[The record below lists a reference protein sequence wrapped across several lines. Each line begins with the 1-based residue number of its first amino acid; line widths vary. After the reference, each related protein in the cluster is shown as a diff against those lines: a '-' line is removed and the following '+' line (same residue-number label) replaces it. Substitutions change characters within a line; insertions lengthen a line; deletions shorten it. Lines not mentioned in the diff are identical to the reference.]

1 MAETILPASI
11 VEETRRR
18 YLTYALSVITSRA
31 LPDVRDGLKP
41 VQRRILYTMYHEL
54 TLYADRKP
62 VKSARIV
69 GDTMGKFHPHGDAAI
84 YDAMVRMAQ
93 DFIVRMRLVDGHG
106 NFGSIGGDS
115 PASIRY
121 TEARLTALAETLLA
135 EIRQKTVPMR
145 PNYDGTLEEPVVLPA
160 QYPNLLVNGTAGI
173 AVGMATN
180 MPPHNLGDV
189 CRACVHL
196 IEDKDATTANL
207 LDIVKGPDFPLGGK
221 IVTDRRT
228 LRQIYETGSG
238 SIKVQAEWKLE
249 EKVKKRQIVVTSVPY
264 GVNTA
269 NLEAD
274 IGEHIA
280 SRKLPQAT
288 DINNESNEKE
298 GLRITIALKEDADPN
313 LVMAYLYKHTAMQDN
328 FAVNMTC
335 LVPDKEGVLMPER
348 VGLKELLRY
357 FLDFRL
363 ETVRKRFEYELEVL
377 KKRIHILKGFKIIFD
392 ALDKA
397 IKLIRESDGR
407 ADAAVKLM
415 KAFDLDEI
423 QTDAILD
430 AQLYKIAQMEIK
442 KILDELREKKKQADE
457 IEAILASTR
466 RLWGIVKSELGELAE
481 KFGDKRRTRL
491 GSEEDTPEFDPEA
504 FIVKENTNV
513 VLTSDGWIKRVG
525 RLASVEG
532 TRVREGDTVIA
543 VVPASTLDHVIF
555 FADDGTAY
563 TMRVN
568 EVPVSSG
575 HGTPISK
582 FYKLNDSVKI
592 IGATTTDNRFVPE
605 KIKPPTKDDPPG
617 PYLLVVTKDGMTLR
631 TPLEPY
637 RVESTKVGRRYV
649 KLNDGDKVVM
659 TAVLVGDEESIF
671 LASAD
676 GHVIHFPINEINIL
690 SGVGKGVIGIKLA
703 DDDRCIGGALISKKS
718 QMLQVVT
725 SGDKTLEFTGRY
737 ETVSRGGK
745 GFEAV
750 KRSSLVRV
758 IPPAIALVNWEEY
771 EGKPGEKN
779 GKNGQGSLFQ

>member
-18 YLTYALSVITSRA
+18 YLTYALSVIQSRA

-41 VQRRILYTMYHEL
+41 VQRRILYTMHHEL
-54 TLYADRKP
+54 QLYADRKP
-62 VKSARIV
+62 AKCARIV
-69 GDTMGKFHPHGDAAI
+69 GDVLGKFHPHSDASI
-84 YDAMVRMAQ
+84 YDALVRMAQ
-93 DFIVRMRLVDGHG
+93 DFVMRMPLIDGQG
-106 NFGSIGGDS
+106 NFGSVGGDA

-121 TEARLTALAETLLA
+121 TEARLTALSDRLLA
-135 EIRQKTVPMR
+135 ELRQQTVAMR
-145 PNYDGTLEEPVVLPA
+145 SNYDGTRDEPVVLPA
-160 QYPNLLVNGTAGI
+160 QYPNLLVNGSAGI

-180 MPPHNLGDV
+180 IPPHNLGDV

-196 IEDKDATTANL
+196 IDNKDATTALL
-207 LDIVKGPDFPLGGK
+207 LDDVKGPDFPLGGK
-221 IVTDRRT
+221 IVTDRRS
-228 LRQIYETGSG
+228 LRKIYEDGQG
-238 SIKVQAEWKLE
+238 SIKTQAEWKLE
-249 EKVKKRQIVVTSVPY
+249 EKAKKRQIVIVSVPY

-269 NLEAD
+269 TLEAD

-280 SRKLPQAT
+280 TRKLPLAL

-298 GLRITIALKEDADPN
+298 GLRITIDLKEDADPN
-313 LVMAYLYKHTAMQDN
+313 LVMAYLYKHTALQDN

-335 LVPDKEGVLMPER
+335 LVPDGTGTLKPER
-348 VGLKELLRY
+348 VGLKEILQH

-397 IKLIRESDGR
+397 IKLIRESQGR
-407 ADAAVKLM
+407 ADAAEKLM

-442 KILDELREKKKQADE
+442 KILDELREKKKLAEE
-457 IEAILASTR
+457 IEAILSSTR
-466 RLWGIVKSELGELAE
+466 RLWTIVKSELNEVGE

-491 GSEEDTPEFDPEA
+491 GSEDDTPEFDPEA

-543 VVPASTLDHVIF
+543 VVPASTLDHAIF
-555 FADDGTAY
+555 FADDGTAC

-568 EVPVSSG
+568 EIPASSG
-575 HGTPISK
+575 YGEPIAK
-582 FYKLNDSVKI
+582 FFKLDDQVKL
-592 IGATTTDNRFVPE
+592 IGAATTDNRFIPE
-605 KIKPPTKDDPPG
+605 RIKPATKADPPG
-617 PYLLVVTKDGMTLR
+617 PYLLVVTKDGLTLR

-637 RVESTKVGRRYV
+637 RTESNKLGRRYV
-649 KLNDGDKVVM
+649 RLNDGDKVVM
-659 TAVLVGDEESIF
+659 TAILMGDEESIF

-676 GHVIHFPINEINIL
+676 GHVIHFLIEEINIL

-703 DDDRCIGGALISKKS
+703 DDDRCIGGALISRKS
-718 QMLQVVT
+718 QMLQVET
-725 SGDKTLEFTGRY
+725 SGEKVLEFTGRY

-750 KRSSLVRV
+750 KRSTLTRV
-758 IPPAIALVNWEEY
+758 IPPPIELVNWEEI
-771 EGKPGEKN
+771 EGKPSEKN
-779 GKNGQGSLFQ
+779 GKNGQGTLFQ